1 MVAFWIEWILYY
13 LLLHQS
19 GSSSN
24 SYGTSSYK
32 ADAMSEDN
40 PFNLVFDE
48 PKQRVK
54 PPRHFAD
61 LDPAQRKVLAV
72 ELGIPA
78 FRANQVA
85 THFFTHH
92 NDDTE
97 SWTDIPKETRSLMAE
112 KFTPK
117 LITLVRSIECDGGTT
132 RKDLWRLH
140 DGVL

>member
-1 MVAFWIEWILYY
+1 
-13 LLLHQS
+13 
-19 GSSSN
+19 
-24 SYGTSSYK
+24 
-32 ADAMSEDN
+32 MSEDN
-40 PFNLVFDE
+40 SLKLVFDE

-54 PPRHFAD
+54 PPHHFAD
-61 LDPAQRKVLAV
+61 LDPAGRKALAV

-97 SWTDIPKETRSLMAE
+97 SWSDIPKEIRTLMAE

-132 RKDLWRLH
+132 RKDLWLSLIHISEPTRPY
-140 DGVL
+140 